1 MHTTLV
7 YAFTFVCVLLCVC
20 VCVLLSYTAFVCRG
34 NNEELVLYVKQTGS
48 VSLKGTPSLTI
59 IIYKIEYPEYGT
71 SQFSL
76 I

>member
-7 YAFTFVCVLLCVC
+7 NAFILCVC

-34 NNEELVLYVKQTGS
+34 NKELVLYVKQTGS
-48 VSLKGTPSLTI
+48 VSLKGTPPLTI